1 MSTPTPG
8 RRVARRQRRRPDR
21 TAFVGAGAVALSALL
36 LAAASWVEA
45 EPEQPA
51 RPTTVAVDRT
61 ITACL
66 GTRGADASDTFT
78 LAAPLPPEVE
88 VTEGGGT
95 LTVTTGEEPAR
106 EVGAGDRGAVRTLEA
121 PAAGAA
127 LVVAA
132 TGEHAAGRATFQVDR
147 SPDDALV
154 GVQECRPPRSRWW
167 FTGGGAGL
175 DHRSRLVMANVDPGP
190 AVVDVVVHGPDG
202 LVDSIDTRGIT
213 IGPGDV
219 RTIDLV
225 EVAPQTDEL
234 AVHVES
240 SRGRVVAGL
249 ADAFAASPAATP
261 GREWVPDQAEAARVV
276 RLAPLPRGADRRTL
290 VLANPTDREALVDV
304 EVSGESGAFAPTE
317 VAQVRVPPGSV
328 VTADLGQVV
337 GEDASAVVL
346 RSPVP
351 VTATVRSDDGADV
364 SYAAAV
370 PLLTGP
376 AAAVL
381 ADGTRAGVH
390 LTAGDDGGT
399 ATVTAYAADGSEVD
413 SAELEVPPTATVA
426 WTPEGAADYVV
437 VTPREGGLAGGVALA
452 GSAGLSQVALRPL
465 PVTLRQPVVVPVV
478 R

>member
-21 TAFVGAGAVALSALL
+21 GALVGVVAVALAALL

-61 ITACL
+61 TAACL
-66 GTRGADASDTFT
+66 GSRASESAEVFT
-78 LAAPLPPEVE
+78 LAAPLQSEVADTGE
-88 VTEGGGT
+88 GGT
-95 LTVTTGEEPAR
+95 LEVGSGDGPDR
-106 EVGAGDRGAVRTLEA
+106 EVESGDRGALRTLEA
-121 PAAGAA
+121 PTAGAA
-127 LVVAA
+127 LVVTA
-132 TGEHAAGRATFQVDR
+132 TGEPAVGRATFQVDR

-154 GVQECRPPRSRWW
+154 GVQECLPPRARWW

-202 LVDSIDTRGIT
+202 VVDSVDTRGIT
-213 IGPGDV
+213 IAPGDV

-225 EVAPQTDEL
+225 EVAPQTEEL
-234 AVHVES
+234 AVHVEA

-249 ADAFAASPAATP
+249 ADAFATSPAATP
-261 GREWVPDQAEAARVV
+261 GHEWVPAQPEAARVV
-276 RLAPLPRGADRRTL
+276 RLAPLPRRADRRTL

-304 EVSGESGAFAPTE
+304 EVSGEGGAFAPTD

-328 VTADLGQVV
+328 VSADLDQVV
-337 GEDASAVVL
+337 GDDASAVVL

-351 VTATVRSDDGADV
+351 VTATVRSADGADV

-370 PLLTGP
+370 PVLTGP
-376 AAAVL
+376 AVAVL
-381 ADGTRAGVH
+381 AGGTRADLH
-390 LTAGDDGGT
+390 LTAGDDGAT
-399 ATVTAYAADGSEVD
+399 ATVTAYTADGGEVE
-413 SAELEVPPTATVA
+413 SAELELPPTATLA
-426 WTPEGAADYVV
+426 WSPEGATDYLV
-437 VTPREGGLAGGVALA
+437 VTPGEGSVAGGVALA
-452 GSAGLSQVALRPL
+452 GSAGLSQVPLRPL
-465 PVTLRQPVVVPVV
+465 PVALRQPVVVPVV